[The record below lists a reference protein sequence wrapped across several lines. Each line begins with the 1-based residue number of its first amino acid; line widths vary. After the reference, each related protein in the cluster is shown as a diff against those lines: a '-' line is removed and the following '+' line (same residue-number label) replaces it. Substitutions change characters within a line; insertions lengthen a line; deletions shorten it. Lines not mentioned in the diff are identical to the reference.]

1 MRADNTRHLIR
12 AARLRSDQTRERA
25 VDSLRRLDR
34 AGTPLTVEA
43 VAREANVSRS
53 WLYTQIDL
61 RLEIERA
68 RGRQQRQ
75 VSAPLPPPRQR
86 ASDASLLR
94 RLEAATDR
102 IRRLE
107 HDNAQLRQ
115 ALTQSLGA
123 QRTAD
128 IVGSPA
134 ATRDTPNNNKPK
146 LIRRG

>member
-25 VDSLRRLDR
+25 VDALRRLDR

-68 RGRQQRQ
+68 RARQHRK
-75 VSAPLPPPRQR
+75 VTPPPPPPRQR

-94 RLEAATDR
+94 RLEAATER

-107 HDNAQLRQ
+107 RENAQLQHTLAQ
-115 ALTQSLGA
+115 ALGE
-123 QRTAD
+123 QRTAN
-128 IVGSPA
+128 ILGSSIA
-134 ATRDTPNNNKPK
+134 RRNTPNNNRSK
-146 LIRRG
+146 LIGPC

>member
-25 VDSLRRLDR
+25 VEALRRLDR
-34 AGTPLTVEA
+34 AGTPLTVET

-75 VSAPLPPPRQR
+75 VSAPPPPPRQR

-115 ALTQSLGA
+115 ALAQSLGA
-123 QRTAD
+123 QRTAN
-128 IVGSPA
+128 ILGTSTAP
-134 ATRDTPNNNKPK
+134 RDTPNNNMPK